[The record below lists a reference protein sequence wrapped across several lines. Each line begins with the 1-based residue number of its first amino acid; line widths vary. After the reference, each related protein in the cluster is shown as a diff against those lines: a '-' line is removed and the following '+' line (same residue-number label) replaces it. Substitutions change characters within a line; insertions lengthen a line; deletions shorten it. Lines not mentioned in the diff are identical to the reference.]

1 MQLHRVPH
9 LKKKGMKT
17 MKKATITIT
26 YYNDYERELKTVPVW
41 EAPEELL
48 DPQAT
53 TEDLREMHSKMR
65 ADREEYDRYL
75 DQMDWE

>member
-1 MQLHRVPH
+1 
-9 LKKKGMKT
+9 

-26 YYNDYERELKTVPVW
+26 YYNDYKRELLTVPVW
-41 EAPEELL
+41 DAPSEFW

-53 TEDLREMHSKMR
+53 PEDLRKMHAEMR